1 MKNEL
6 LALSFAA
13 ALLAPVFADD
23 HKSDAVLE
31 EEESVAQLLATSEA
45 NAAAPVKEA
54 LWPAFFAFSEWPQTP
69 DLIGLRITLPY
80 SSRQESVTGI
90 DLGLWGVSKDFEGL
104 QLNLLRSNVR
114 DTFGGI
120 QFSLYNSVNRGDLF
134 GIQLGLFNESNSF
147 RGLQVGLV
155 NATGDAQGF
164 QVGVVNRAETLYGF
178 QVGLI
183 NVIRDAEIPVFPV
196 LNIGF

>member
-1 MKNEL
+1 MKKL
-6 LALSFAA
+6 MPSVFAA
-13 ALLAPVFADD
+13 MLAASVVAED
-23 HKSDAVLE
+23 KSEAVLE

-54 LWPAFFAFSEWPQTP
+54 WWPAFFGFSEWPETP
-69 DLIGLRITLPY
+69 DLTGLRITIPY

-90 DLGLWGVSKDFEGL
+90 DFGLWGVCKDFEGI
-104 QLNLLRSNVR
+104 QLNVLRSNVK
-114 DTFGGI
+114 DTFGGF

-134 GIQLGLFNESNSF
+134 GIQVGLFNEAYSF
-147 RGLQVGLV
+147 RGLQAGLV
-155 NATGDAQGF
+155 NLTGDAQGF